1 MTAYFHKDSS
11 VWPSACQRGIH
22 EGIPRSAQMLRE
34 FSYRFSCNVGEK
46 AGQGCWM
53 TTAFVLEDVIYRFGP
68 IRALDGL
75 SLAVRQGEVYGF
87 LGRNGAGKTT
97 TLRLL
102 MGILRPH
109 GGTIELLGS
118 RVDRV
123 PVSLK
128 RRIGY
133 VSQEPT
139 FYPWMN
145 AQQLGAFVGSFYPA
159 WEDAEFRRLLAM
171 LDVPMDRR
179 AADLSGGT
187 RSKLGLALALA
198 PRPDLLLLDEPTA
211 GLDPVAR
218 AEFND
223 QLMALQ
229 RERGT
234 TVFFSS
240 HLVGEVEKLADRVG
254 IVQAGR
260 TCFEGRVVD
269 LRDSVRR
276 LALTDDAVPE
286 GFERLRGDIFR
297 ADPARWEEAASS
309 GISAAKLSLEDI
321 FLAFART
328 DRLQA

>member
-1 MTAYFHKDSS
+1 MTD
-11 VWPSACQRGIH
+11 
-22 EGIPRSAQMLRE
+22 
-34 FSYRFSCNVGEK
+34 
-46 AGQGCWM
+46 
-53 TTAFVLEDVIYRFGP
+53 AFVLEDVVYRFGSVK
-68 IRALDGL
+68 ALDGL

-109 GGTIELLGS
+109 GGSIELLGS
-118 RVDRV
+118 RVRRV

-128 RRIGY
+128 RRIGH

-145 AQQLGAFVGSFYPA
+145 AQQLGGFVGSFYPT
-159 WEDAEFRRLLAM
+159 WDAAEYLRLLRM
-171 LDVPMDRR
+171 LDAPADRR
-179 AADLSGGT
+179 AAELSGGT

-198 PRPDLLLLDEPTA
+198 PRPELLLLDEPTA

-223 QLMALQ
+223 QLMILQ

-260 TCFEGRVVD
+260 ARFEGSVAH
-269 LRDSVRR
+269 LRESVRR
-276 LALTDDAVPE
+276 LAFADDAVPE
-286 GFERLRGDIFR
+286 GFQRLRGDIFR
-297 ADPARWEEAASS
+297 ADPARWDLAGS
-309 GISAAKLSLEDI
+309 GGLSAEKLSLEDI

-328 DRLQA
+328 DRLPA

>member
-1 MTAYFHKDSS
+1 MTA
-11 VWPSACQRGIH
+11 
-22 EGIPRSAQMLRE
+22 
-34 FSYRFSCNVGEK
+34 
-46 AGQGCWM
+46 
-53 TTAFVLEDVIYRFGP
+53 AFVLEDVVYRFGP
-68 IRALDGL
+68 VRALDGL
-75 SLAVRQGEVYGF
+75 SLAVRHGEVYGF

-109 GGTIELLGS
+109 GGSIELLGS
-118 RVDRV
+118 RVSRV
-123 PVSLK
+123 PASLK

-145 AQQLGAFVGSFYPA
+145 ARQLGAFVGSFYPT
-159 WEDAEFRRLLAM
+159 WDAAEYQRLLRM

-179 AADLSGGT
+179 ASELSGGT
-187 RSKLGLALALA
+187 RSKLGLALSLA

-223 QLMALQ
+223 QLMILQ

-260 TCFEGRVVD
+260 TCFEGSVVH

-276 LALTDDAVPE
+276 MALAEDVVPE
-286 GFERLRGDIFR
+286 GFERLRGDIYR
-297 ADPARWEEAASS
+297 ADPDRWDQAQST
-309 GISAAKLSLEDI
+309 GLSAEKVSLEDI

-328 DRLQA
+328 DRIPA

>member
-1 MTAYFHKDSS
+1 MTA
-11 VWPSACQRGIH
+11 
-22 EGIPRSAQMLRE
+22 
-34 FSYRFSCNVGEK
+34 
-46 AGQGCWM
+46 
-53 TTAFVLEDVIYRFGP
+53 AFILEDVVYRFGLVN
-68 IRALDGL
+68 ALDGL

-109 GGTIELLGS
+109 GGSIELLGS
-118 RVDRV
+118 RVTRV
-123 PVSLK
+123 SVALK

-145 AQQLGAFVGSFYPA
+145 AQQLGGFVGSFYPT
-159 WEDAEFRRLLAM
+159 WDAAEYLRLLRM
-171 LDVPMDRR
+171 LDVPPDRR
-179 AADLSGGT
+179 AAELSGGT

-223 QLMALQ
+223 QLILLH

-260 TCFEGRVVD
+260 TRFEGSVVD
-269 LRDSVRR
+269 LQDSVRR
-276 LALTDDAVPE
+276 MALADDAVPA

-297 ADPARWEEAASS
+297 ADPARWEEAAAS
-309 GISAAKLSLEDI
+309 GISVGKLSLEDI

-328 DRLQA
+328 DRPQA